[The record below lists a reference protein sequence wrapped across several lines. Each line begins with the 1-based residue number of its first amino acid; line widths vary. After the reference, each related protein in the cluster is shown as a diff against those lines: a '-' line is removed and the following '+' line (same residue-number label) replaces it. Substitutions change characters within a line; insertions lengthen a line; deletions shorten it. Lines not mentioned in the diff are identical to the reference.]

1 MACSGGSP
9 GCPGKGQV
17 HCSPPSSLGD
27 RGWLVDSPARP
38 APAWQMPSVR
48 IQAWLGLFLLLYFV
62 LLLTQQENWGLTAL
76 PGPRLVAVE
85 MSTLGWGGPAPLGC
99 K

>member
-1 MACSGGSP
+1 
-9 GCPGKGQV
+9 
-17 HCSPPSSLGD
+17 
-27 RGWLVDSPARP
+27 
-38 APAWQMPSVR
+38 MPSVR

-62 LLLTQQENWGLTAL
+62 LLLTQLENWGLTAL